1 MRDLGQRLL
10 IGLAAAAA
18 GVMAIGYAFIFGGI
32 ATPVRSDRA
41 TVDVPAAG
49 QTTAAVLDDGRPVF
63 VVNDPVT
70 GIAVLDA
77 GNRQPASTVGALVAW
92 CPQTRTFTDPA
103 SGSVYAPNGELIS
116 GPATDGLV
124 AFTTRP
130 VSVDKTSEVIVVF
143 DTSIQGRSST
153 TERPRPDA
161 CDGDAWVVHEAR
173 ANETFDPSVAAD
185 QEPPGWIWLEGTV
198 RTVEGEVRLC
208 DGRSNGCEAYA
219 ATVGIDPA
227 SVSASSTSGR
237 FIGRVRDNAIEGLTL
252 VPDLA
257 EAP

>member
-1 MRDLGQRLL
+1 MRDLGRRLL
-10 IGLAAAAA
+10 IGLAATAA
-18 GVMAIGYAFIFGGI
+18 GVMAMGYAFIFGGI

-49 QTTAAVLDDGRPVF
+49 QAAAAVLDDGRPVF

-77 GNRQPASTVGALVAW
+77 GNRQPASRVGALVAW

-103 SGSVYAPNGELIS
+103 SGSVYAPDGKLIS
-116 GPATDGLV
+116 GPSTEGLV
-124 AFTTRP
+124 AFTIRL
-130 VSVDKTSEVIVVF
+130 VSVDKTSEVIVGS
-143 DTSIQGRSST
+143 DISIRGRSST

-161 CDGDAWVVHEAR
+161 CDDHAWVVHEAR

-185 QEPPGWIWLEGTV
+185 QEPPGWIWLEGRV
-198 RTVEGEVRLC
+198 RTVEGQVRLC
-208 DGRSNGCEAYA
+208 DGRSDGCEAYA

-227 SVSASSTSGR
+227 SLSASPISGR